1 VTALGLSGNRIM
13 DQGVRAIGAMLKAN
27 RAMQSLYLRNNAIGV
42 DGARHLADA
51 LRVNKT
57 LTTLNLKNNK
67 LHAEGAR
74 VLCEVRS
81 AAPPTAFGR
90 SYGRCPNSTA
100 CASAERMAWPAAV
113 CALGIGTPWRS
124 DLSRMLCA
132 IQRAGLVGQPCALR
146 FERVEQ

>member
-1 VTALGLSGNRIM
+1 M

-74 VLCEVRS
+74 VLCEVAAFLPRPRS
-81 AAPPTAFGR
+81 RGR
-90 SYGRCPNSTA
+90 SNPTGVAQQHSVRK
-100 CASAERMAWPAAV
+100 V
-113 CALGIGTPWRS
+113 CGAHGVGLWRFAR
-124 DLSRMLCA
+124 L
-132 IQRAGLVGQPCALR
+132 
-146 FERVEQ
+146 E

>member
-1 VTALGLSGNRIM
+1 MTALGLSGNRIM

-90 SYGRCPNSTA
+90 PYGRCPNSTA
-100 CASAERMAWPAAV
+100 CASVRSAWH
-113 CALGIGTPWRS
+113 
-124 DLSRMLCA
+124 
-132 IQRAGLVGQPCALR
+132 GLRR
-146 FERVEQ
+146 FARLE

>member
-1 VTALGLSGNRIM
+1 MTALGLSGNRIM

-100 CASAERMAWPAAV
+100 CASVRSAWH
-113 CALGIGTPWRS
+113 
-124 DLSRMLCA
+124 
-132 IQRAGLVGQPCALR
+132 GLRR
-146 FERVEQ
+146 FTRLE